1 MAERGSRL
9 VQYYVVI
16 DTNVLVSAMLKA
28 DSIPG
33 QIVNEALIGNAIP
46 LLNNEI
52 LAEYQ
57 EVLKRP
63 KFKFATPTVRV
74 LLEGIIERGIFL
86 DAGSIEE
93 MIPDQ
98 KDVVFYRVVME
109 GRKGNRDAY
118 LVTGNIKHFPEKT
131 YVVTPREMLDIMNKT
146 NEE

>member
-1 MAERGSRL
+1 ME
-9 VQYYVVI
+9 
-16 DTNVLVSAMLKA
+16 
-28 DSIPG
+28 
-33 QIVNEALIGNAIP
+33 AIP
-46 LLNNEI
+46 LLNDEI

-57 EVLKRP
+57 EVLRRP
-63 KFKFATPTVRV
+63 KFNFATQPVRV

-86 DAGSIEE
+86 DAGPIEE

-109 GRKGNRDAY
+109 GRKENKEAY

-131 YVVTPREMLDIMNKT
+131 YVVTPREMLEIMNK